1 MSKRTKV
8 IIGVSTGAAVAAGT
22 AILLRQRYSR
32 FSRQRESA
40 IERSIRLLEQTW
52 GNAEGVSDDNIVK

>member
-8 IIGVSTGAAVAAGT
+8 IVGVSTGAAVAAGT

-40 IERSIRLLEQTW
+40 IERNIRLLEQTW
-52 GNAEGVSDDNIVK
+52 GSAEGVSDDNIVK

>member
-22 AILLRQRYSR
+22 AILLRRRYSR
-32 FSRQRESA
+32 FSKQREGA
-40 IERSIRLLEQTW
+40 IERNLRLLEKTW
-52 GNAEGVSDDNIVK
+52 GSAEGLEDKTTP

>member
-40 IERSIRLLEQTW
+40 IERNLRLLEQTR
-52 GNAEGVSDDNIVK
+52 GSAEGLADKTTS

>member
-52 GNAEGVSDDNIVK
+52 GSAEGVSDDNIVK

>member
-8 IIGVSTGAAVAAGT
+8 IVGVSTGAAVAAGT

-40 IERSIRLLEQTW
+40 IERGFAPQ
-52 GNAEGVSDDNIVK
+52 G